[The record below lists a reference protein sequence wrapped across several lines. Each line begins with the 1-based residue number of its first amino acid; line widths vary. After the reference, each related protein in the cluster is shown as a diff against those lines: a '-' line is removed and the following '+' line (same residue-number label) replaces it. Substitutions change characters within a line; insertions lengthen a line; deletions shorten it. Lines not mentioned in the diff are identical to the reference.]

1 MAYNNSFEAMTKGLT
16 SENCPIRWVLLAEH
30 YKNDLSSLNKEE
42 RMLYQYIIDNFL
54 VEDSEN
60 KSLTGA
66 DGTFVESSPASAA
79 STVGSVGVGTTDEF
93 DWTTTP
99 QDFTVDGTPV
109 TLDTTATGLTD
120 VVTEINEAL
129 TAAGFGDVE
138 AFESGTYIGLRT
150 ISTGS
155 SSSFTLGSG
164 GTDDALSTLGL
175 SAGTYA
181 GTDAVGETEF
191 SPSFGNVGVSE
202 SNFVV
207 DVDGSIV
214 SHTVV
219 TKSPL
224 KIRVSGD
231 VTSAGSVTVKAT
243 NPLTV
248 NERIQASFNP
258 LQPYLYKGE

>member
-60 KSLTGA
+60 KSLAGT
-66 DGTFVESSPASAA
+66 DGTFIESSPATSA
-79 STVGSVGVGTTDEF
+79 STVGNVGVGVTDTF

-99 QDFTVDGTPV
+99 QDFTVDGTIV

-120 VVTEINEAL
+120 VVVEINQAL
-129 TAAGFGDVE
+129 TTAGLSDVE
-138 AFESGTYIGLRT
+138 AFESGTYVGLRT

-164 GTDDALSTLGL
+164 TNDALSVLGL
-175 SAGTYA
+175 STGTYT

-224 KIRVSGD
+224 KIRVPGD

-248 NERIQASFNP
+248 NERIQASFSP

>member
-1 MAYNNSFEAMTKGLT
+1 MGYNNSFEAMTKGLT

-60 KSLTGA
+60 KSLTGS
-66 DGTFVESSPASAA
+66 DGTFVESSPATAA
-79 STVGSVGVGTTDEF
+79 STVGNVGVGATDEF
-93 DWTTTP
+93 DWATTP
-99 QDFTVDGTPV
+99 QDFTVDGNTV

-129 TAAGFGDVE
+129 STAGLSDIE
-138 AFESGTYIGLRT
+138 AFESGAYVGLRT
-150 ISTGS
+150 LSTGS
-155 SSSFTLGSG
+155 SASFTLDSG
-164 GTDDALSTLGL
+164 TADVLSTLGL
-175 SAGTYA
+175 SAGTYT
-181 GTDAVGETEF
+181 GTDSVGETEF
-191 SPSFGNVGVSE
+191 SPSFGNVGISE

-214 SHTVV
+214 SHSVV

-224 KIRVSGD
+224 KIRVPGD
-231 VTSAGSVTVKAT
+231 VTSASSITIKAT
-243 NPLTV
+243 NPLTI